1 MALLGDALRQA
12 FLMPRRAY
20 AALRDDEHYSLPRL
34 RRPLAVAAACCVAA
48 AVAAAACVS
57 LGIVFPAEPAE
68 RPFCRER
75 RMLEA
80 LPAAASSREEE
91 PEAYRYRGG
100 AFYMTTA
107 EAADFYWMVVFVPS
121 TVLFGISLTYLAA
134 GMSVAYA
141 APRRH
146 PMICVVENNFCASRR
161 GGVRCLAILNAV
173 FAVVFGLMAI
183 VLGSTLLALGSTC
196 SVPLFWCY
204 EITAWGLAI
213 LYGGTAFFLRR
224 KAAVVL
230 DEGDYTTH
238 NVGLEMLES
247 KLEVTP
253 EMQRRIS
260 DGFKQWMGSSLL
272 SSDDEDEASDD
283 YIEHNVPSLT
293 ALVDQ
298 HRRENDL
305 ET

>member
-1 MALLGDALRQA
+1 
-12 FLMPRRAY
+12 
-20 AALRDDEHYSLPRL
+20 
-34 RRPLAVAAACCVAA
+34 
-48 AVAAAACVS
+48 
-57 LGIVFPAEPAE
+57 VFPAEPAE

-121 TVLFGISLTYLAA
+121 AVLFGISLTYLVA

-283 YIEHNVPSLT
+283 YIEHNVPSPT
-293 ALVDQ
+293 ALVEQ

>member
-1 MALLGDALRQA
+1 
-12 FLMPRRAY
+12 
-20 AALRDDEHYSLPRL
+20 
-34 RRPLAVAAACCVAA
+34 
-48 AVAAAACVS
+48 
-57 LGIVFPAEPAE
+57 
-68 RPFCRER
+68 
-75 RMLEA
+75 
-80 LPAAASSREEE
+80 
-91 PEAYRYRGG
+91 
-100 AFYMTTA
+100 
-107 EAADFYWMVVFVPS
+107 
-121 TVLFGISLTYLAA
+121 
-134 GMSVAYA
+134 MSW
-141 APRRH
+141 
-146 PMICVVENNFCASRR
+146 NFA

-230 DEGDYTTH
+230 DEGDYATH

-283 YIEHNVPSLT
+283 YIEHNVPSPT
-293 ALVDQ
+293 ALVEQ
-298 HRRENDL
+298 HRPESDL
-305 ET
+305 DT

>member
-1 MALLGDALRQA
+1 MALLGDALLQA
-12 FLMPRRAY
+12 FLMPQRAY

-34 RRPLAVAAACCVAA
+34 RRPLVVAAACCVAA

-121 TVLFGISLTYLAA
+121 AVLFGISLTYLVA

-230 DEGDYTTH
+230 DEGDYATH

-260 DGFKQWMGSSLL
+260 DGFKQWMGSSHL

-283 YIEHNVPSLT
+283 YIEHNVPSPT
-293 ALVDQ
+293 ALVEQ

>member
-12 FLMPRRAY
+12 IMPRGAY
-20 AALRDDEHYSLPRL
+20 EALRDEDRALPRL
-34 RRPLAVAAACCVAA
+34 RRPLAVAAAACVALAAAA
-48 AVAAAACVS
+48 AVGVS

-121 TVLFGISLTYLAA
+121 AVLFAVSASYLVA
-134 GMSVAYA
+134 GVSVAYT

-146 PMICVVENNFCASRR
+146 PFICIVENNFCASRR
-161 GGVRCLAILNAV
+161 GGVRCLSILNAV
-173 FAVVFGLMAI
+173 FAVIFGLMAI
-183 VLGSTLLALGSTC
+183 ILGSTLLALGSTC

-204 EITAWGLAI
+204 EIAAWGLVI

-224 KAAVVL
+224 KAAAVL
-230 DEGDYTTH
+230 DEGNYATH
-238 NVGLEMLES
+238 SVGLEMLET
-247 KLEVTP
+247 KVEVTP
-253 EMQRRIS
+253 EMQRRVN
-260 DGFKQWMGSSLL
+260 DGFKTWMGSSLL
-272 SSDDEDEASDD
+272 SSDDDEEASDD
-283 YIEHNVPSLT
+283 YIEHNAPSPR
-293 ALVDQ
+293 ASVQ
-298 HRRENDL
+298 HRKEDDL
-305 ET
+305 ES

>member
-20 AALRDDEHYSLPRL
+20 AALRDDEHSLPRL

-48 AVAAAACVS
+48 AVAGAACVS

-121 TVLFGISLTYLAA
+121 AVLFGASLTYLVA
-134 GMSVAYA
+134 GVSVAYA

-161 GGVRCLAILNAV
+161 GGVRCLAVLNAV

-183 VLGSTLLALGSTC
+183 ILGSTLLALGSTC

-213 LYGGTAFFLRR
+213 LYGGTTFFLRR

-230 DEGDYTTH
+230 DEGDYATH

-253 EMQRRIS
+253 EMQRRIN

-283 YIEHNVPSLT
+283 YIEHNVPSPT
-293 ALVDQ
+293 ASVEQ
-298 HRRENDL
+298 HRQENDQ

>member
-20 AALRDDEHYSLPRL
+20 AALRHDDRP
-34 RRPLAVAAACCVAA
+34 RRPLALAAACCVAA

-57 LGIVFPAEPAE
+57 LGIVFPAEPAD

-107 EAADFYWMVVFVPS
+107 EAADFYWIVVFLPS
-121 TVLFGISLTYLAA
+121 ALLFAASFTYLLA

-173 FAVVFGLMAI
+173 FAVIFCLMAI
-183 VLGSTLLALGSTC
+183 ILGSTLLALGSTC

-204 EITAWGLAI
+204 EITAWGLVI
-213 LYGGTAFFLRR
+213 LYGGTAFSLRR
-224 KAAVVL
+224 KAAIVL
-230 DEGDYTTH
+230 DEGDYATH
-238 NVGLEMLES
+238 NVGIEMLEN
-247 KLEVTP
+247 KIEPTP
-253 EMQRRIS
+253 EMQRRIN
-260 DGFKQWMGSSLL
+260 DGFKAWMGSSLL

-283 YIEHNVPSLT
+283 YIEHNVPSPM
-293 ALVDQ
+293 ASAQ
-298 HRRENDL
+298 HRQESDL
-305 ET
+305 ES

>member
-20 AALRDDEHYSLPRL
+20 AALRDDEHCSLPRL

-121 TVLFGISLTYLAA
+121 AVLFGISLTYLVA
-134 GMSVAYA
+134 GK
-141 APRRH
+141 P
-146 PMICVVENNFCASRR
+146 
-161 GGVRCLAILNAV
+161 
-173 FAVVFGLMAI
+173 
-183 VLGSTLLALGSTC
+183 T
-196 SVPLFWCY
+196 
-204 EITAWGLAI
+204 
-213 LYGGTAFFLRR
+213 
-224 KAAVVL
+224 
-230 DEGDYTTH
+230 
-238 NVGLEMLES
+238 
-247 KLEVTP
+247 
-253 EMQRRIS
+253 IS
-260 DGFKQWMGSSLL
+260 FP
-272 SSDDEDEASDD
+272 A
-283 YIEHNVPSLT
+283 
-293 ALVDQ
+293 ALVRSFFFVEQYVVYQISYCDY
-298 HRRENDL
+298 
-305 ET
+305 

>member
-1 MALLGDALRQA
+1 M
-12 FLMPRRAY
+12 
-20 AALRDDEHYSLPRL
+20 
-34 RRPLAVAAACCVAA
+34 
-48 AVAAAACVS
+48 
-57 LGIVFPAEPAE
+57 
-68 RPFCRER
+68 
-75 RMLEA
+75 
-80 LPAAASSREEE
+80 
-91 PEAYRYRGG
+91 
-100 AFYMTTA
+100 
-107 EAADFYWMVVFVPS
+107 
-121 TVLFGISLTYLAA
+121 
-134 GMSVAYA
+134 
-141 APRRH
+141 
-146 PMICVVENNFCASRR
+146 
-161 GGVRCLAILNAV
+161 
-173 FAVVFGLMAI
+173 
-183 VLGSTLLALGSTC
+183 LALGSTC

-230 DEGDYTTH
+230 DEGDYATH

-283 YIEHNVPSLT
+283 YIEHNVPSPT
-293 ALVDQ
+293 ALVEQ

>member
-12 FLMPRRAY
+12 FMPRRAY
-20 AALRDDEHYSLPRL
+20 AALRDEERALPRL
-34 RRPLAVAAACCVAA
+34 RRPLAAVAGACVAA
-48 AVAAAACVS
+48 AVAAAAGVS

-121 TVLFGISLTYLAA
+121 ALLFAVSSAYLVSGI
-134 GMSVAYA
+134 SVAYA

-146 PMICVVENNFCASRR
+146 PLICVVENNFCASKR
-161 GGVRCLAILNAV
+161 V
-173 FAVVFGLMAI
+173 FAVIFGLMAI
-183 VLGSTLLALGSTC
+183 ILGSTLLALGSSC

-204 EITAWGLAI
+204 EITAWGLVI
-213 LYGGTAFFLRR
+213 LYAGTAFFLRR
-224 KAAVVL
+224 KAAVIL
-230 DEGDYTTH
+230 DEGDYTPH
-238 NVGLEMLES
+238 NVGLEMLETTI
-247 KLEVTP
+247 EVTP
-253 EMQRRIS
+253 EMQRRIN
-260 DGFKQWMGSSLL
+260 DGFKSWMGPSTL
-272 SSDDEDEASDD
+272 SSDDEQEASDD
-283 YIEHNVPSLT
+283 YIEHNVPIPT
-293 ALVDQ
+293 ASVQ
-298 HRRENDL
+298 VRQENDL
-305 ET
+305 ES

>member
-20 AALRDDEHYSLPRL
+20 AALRDDEHSLPRL

-121 TVLFGISLTYLAA
+121 AVLFGASLTYLVA
-134 GMSVAYA
+134 GEPATSF
-141 APRRH
+141 PLL
-146 PMICVVENNFCASRR
+146 C
-161 GGVRCLAILNAV
+161 
-173 FAVVFGLMAI
+173 
-183 VLGSTLLALGSTC
+183 LLAS
-196 SVPLFWCY
+196 
-204 EITAWGLAI
+204 
-213 LYGGTAFFLRR
+213 LYQT
-224 KAAVVL
+224 L
-230 DEGDYTTH
+230 DWTENH
-238 NVGLEMLES
+238 
-247 KLEVTP
+247 
-253 EMQRRIS
+253 
-260 DGFKQWMGSSLL
+260 GF
-272 SSDDEDEASDD
+272 
-283 YIEHNVPSLT
+283 
-293 ALVDQ
+293 
-298 HRRENDL
+298 
-305 ET
+305 

>member
-20 AALRDDEHYSLPRL
+20 AALRDDEHSLPPRL
-34 RRPLAVAAACCVAA
+34 RRPLAVTAACCVAA

-121 TVLFGISLTYLAA
+121 AVLFGASFTYLVA
-134 GMSVAYA
+134 GEPQSRS
-141 APRRH
+141 PRHCCDSFFCRTV
-146 PMICVVENNFCASRR
+146 CV
-161 GGVRCLAILNAV
+161 ILDR
-173 FAVVFGLMAI
+173 
-183 VLGSTLLALGSTC
+183 LLC
-196 SVPLFWCY
+196 
-204 EITAWGLAI
+204 
-213 LYGGTAFFLRR
+213 
-224 KAAVVL
+224 
-230 DEGDYTTH
+230 
-238 NVGLEMLES
+238 
-247 KLEVTP
+247 
-253 EMQRRIS
+253 
-260 DGFKQWMGSSLL
+260 LL
-272 SSDDEDEASDD
+272 SFLYWTLGLD
-283 YIEHNVPSLT
+283 
-293 ALVDQ
+293 
-298 HRRENDL
+298 
-305 ET
+305 

>member
-20 AALRDDEHYSLPRL
+20 AALRDDEGRALPVL
-34 RRPLAVAAACCVAA
+34 RRPLAAAAASCVAV
-48 AVAAAACVS
+48 AVSAAACVS

-121 TVLFGISLTYLAA
+121 AVLFGASFTYLLA
-134 GMSVAYA
+134 GISVAYA

-161 GGVRCLAILNAV
+161 GGVRCLAILNAA
-173 FAVVFGLMAI
+173 FAVIFGLMAI
-183 VLGSTLLALGSTC
+183 ILGSTLLALGSTC

-204 EITAWGLAI
+204 EITAWGLVI

-230 DEGDYTTH
+230 DESDYATH
-238 NVGLEMLES
+238 NVGLEMLET
-247 KLEVTP
+247 KIEVTP
-253 EMQRRIS
+253 EMERHIN

-272 SSDDEDEASDD
+272 PSDDEEEASDD
-283 YIEHNVPSLT
+283 YIEHNVPCRT
-293 ALVDQ
+293 ASAQ
-298 HRRENDL
+298 HRQENDL